1 MSLIHPTID
10 IIKNSPRSRAVILP
24 SYNSNNKYPTLAEL
38 LKERRRLRSNSPNVF
53 NQSSVLN

>member
-10 IIKNSPRSRAVILP
+10 IVKNSPRSRAVILP

-38 LKERRRLRSNSPNVF
+38 L
-53 NQSSVLN
+53 